1 MQPAVAA
8 FSLALPLAQ
17 KTLPLKFDFLQVGQA
32 GHKQSLAFSSL
43 SETGFLKNSPK

>member
-8 FSLALPLAQ
+8 FSLALSLAQ
-17 KTLPLKFDFLQVGQA
+17 TLPLKFDFLQVGQA

-43 SETGFLKNSPK
+43 SGTGFLKNSLK